1 MERVMPDSLQ
11 QLTAINTRFAE
22 LIPLISAA
30 SGEECAAVAPMFEEI
45 RSLLESARKLTS
57 SAHLDPTK
65 AREVLA
71 NYRHHLIAVRHA
83 MGRLEPLL
91 TERRAQLRQ
100 ELEHIR
106 NTSAWASS
114 VREQAEAKVSTR

>member
-1 MERVMPDSLQ
+1 MPDSLQ
-11 QLTAINTRFAE
+11 QLTAINARFAE

-30 SGEECAAVAPMFEEI
+30 SGEQCASVAPVFEEI

-57 SAHLDPTK
+57 SGHLDATK
-65 AREVLA
+65 AREILA
-71 NYRHHLIAVRHA
+71 DYRHHLIAVRHA

-91 TERRAQLRQ
+91 TERRALLRE

-106 NTSAWASS
+106 NAAAWATS
-114 VREQAEAKVSTR
+114 VRDQAEAKVSTR